1 MNRSRCSIII
11 CAALI
16 LLPRL
21 APAQSPTTKPKTAI
35 DNTEAGDKSGSKA
48 EADRRTTQRRTQARS
63 LLISLASDARG
74 FRDQPLRAR
83 SLARIADT
91 LWDVDADQGR
101 TLFRQAWEAAETG
114 DRESQEPLKLR
125 KQVLTLV
132 AKHDRHLA
140 EEFLDKIKIDQKD
153 DEAGNS
159 KPDLWGLSDASQQRL
174 NLAES
179 LLREGSTERA
189 LQFADSVL
197 NSVTIST
204 VEFLT
209 LLREKNAAPADQRY
223 AALLANTSRNMT
235 ADANTVSLLSSYI
248 FTPHMY
254 VIFNIEGSASSG
266 VPPSFYPMASV
277 APQLRLAFFQTA
289 AAVLLRPQ
297 APPEQDRSTSGI
309 AGAYMVVKR
318 LLPLFEQYAPREMTE
333 AMRSQLEALNSLV
346 SEDLR
351 HGESEWT
358 EKGITP
364 EPSFADQERS
374 LLNQIEHTRTSDERD
389 ELYFKLALLA
399 VGKADPKAN
408 DYVSKIS
415 ESEARKRA
423 QAWID
428 WCLAIVA
435 VKQRSVEKAL
445 ELARKGELT
454 HIQRVWVLTQSAK
467 LLVKTDQDKA
477 SSLLDDA
484 TAETRRMD
492 GADLDRPRALL
503 AIANALEP
511 IDAARA
517 WDAIFNVVKAANS
530 TEGFSGEDGVLTVTI
545 RTKNQAIRK
554 MEANPD
560 FQISGIFGELATSD
574 FNRAIES
581 ARGFQGEAPRANAT
595 IAICRSVLN
604 EKSNSVL
611 TSPPMGVKSTESRV
625 VPF

>member
-1 MNRSRCSIII
+1 
-11 CAALI
+11 
-16 LLPRL
+16 
-21 APAQSPTTKPKTAI
+21 
-35 DNTEAGDKSGSKA
+35 
-48 EADRRTTQRRTQARS
+48 
-63 LLISLASDARG
+63 
-74 FRDQPLRAR
+74 
-83 SLARIADT
+83 
-91 LWDVDADQGR
+91 
-101 TLFRQAWEAAETG
+101 
-114 DRESQEPLKLR
+114 
-125 KQVLTLV
+125 
-132 AKHDRHLA
+132 
-140 EEFLDKIKIDQKD
+140 
-153 DEAGNS
+153 
-159 KPDLWGLSDASQQRL
+159 
-174 NLAES
+174 
-179 LLREGSTERA
+179 
-189 LQFADSVL
+189 
-197 NSVTIST
+197 
-204 VEFLT
+204 
-209 LLREKNAAPADQRY
+209 
-223 AALLANTSRNMT
+223 
-235 ADANTVSLLSSYI
+235 
-248 FTPHMY
+248 
-254 VIFNIEGSASSG
+254 
-266 VPPSFYPMASV
+266 
-277 APQLRLAFFQTA
+277 
-289 AAVLLRPQ
+289 
-297 APPEQDRSTSGI
+297 
-309 AGAYMVVKR
+309 MVVKR
-318 LLPLFEQYAPREMTE
+318 LMPLFEQYAPREMTE

-517 WDAIFNVVKAANS
+517 WDAIFDVVKAANS

>member
-517 WDAIFNVVKAANS
+517 WDAIFDVVKAANS

-604 EKSNSVL
+604 EKRNSVL
-611 TSPPMGVKSTESRV
+611 ASPPMGVKSTESRV

>member
-48 EADRRTTQRRTQARS
+48 EARTTQRRTQARS

-277 APQLRLAFFQTA
+277 EPQLRLAFFQTA

-428 WCLAIVA
+428 WCLAIVV

-517 WDAIFNVVKAANS
+517 WDAIFDVVKAANS

-604 EKSNSVL
+604 EKSNSFL